1 MDNEKYYRERVRTP
15 RIFVGLILLG
25 VGGLLIAREMGA
37 YVPTWALSWE
47 MIPIAVG
54 ILIGIK
60 HRFNG
65 IGWLMPILV
74 GLFFLVSD
82 FFPEMNL
89 YRYTW
94 PIGVICVGLFFIF
107 KDKRRTTD
115 VNRYWKEH
123 KKFDYSSPSVPVNGD
138 MIDENA
144 IFASTRKNVI
154 SKNFLG
160 GDVNA
165 VFGSSEINLLKAEIE
180 TVARMDVSAVFGSVR
195 LLVPPHWQIKL
206 ENNSVFGGV
215 EDKRPE
221 NLVASDKILVLEANA
236 VFGGIEIT
244 SF

>member
-37 YVPTWALSWE
+37 YVPSWVLSWE

-54 ILIGIK
+54 ILIGVK

-65 IGWLMPILV
+65 IGWLFPILV

-82 FFPEMNL
+82 FFPGLNL

-107 KDKRRTTD
+107 KDKRKETYAK
-115 VNRYWKEH
+115 RYWKENPR
-123 KKFDYSSPSVPVNGD
+123 FDYSGPVVTSHGD
-138 MIDENA
+138 SLEETAVFSNI
-144 IFASTRKNVI
+144 RKTVI
-154 SKNFLG
+154 SKNFHG
-160 GDVNA
+160 GEVTA
-165 VFGSSEINLLKAEIE
+165 VFGSAEVNLLKAEIE
-180 TVARMDVSAVFGSVR
+180 TVARLEINAVFGSIR
-195 LLVPPHWQIKL
+195 LLVPPDWQVKL

-215 EDKRPE
+215 DDKRPE
-221 NLVASDKILVLEANA
+221 NLVPSDKILVLEANA
-236 VFGGIEIT
+236 VFGGIEIK
-244 SF
+244 SY